1 VPAIALQ
8 QTLTGNEFSSQ
19 LKAECESASSSSCRL
34 ERSRFQSV
42 IDGLF
47 VGGKALAGVVV
58 DDGGVPAPGSARSVK
73 IGSDER
79 TGWSSERPRND
90 GAPPRPVDV
99 SGRCHVLAPAAR
111 LRYSPGSLLLIVSAD
126 PQESARF
133 AERVLEERGV
143 VLSLAKVRQLLAG
156 KIKEDE
162 VEDRAGEILAGA
174 VEKRLRAN
182 ETVVLVLEGL
192 DAATRESFLRMAHAV
207 RRPRHLI
214 LLETPR
220 EQVPEEL
227 RAPLNEL
234 RRSLDAGELGA
245 EGIQTALRLGGS
257 TQAELKR
264 IVFQPPPRE
273 D

>member
-1 VPAIALQ
+1 
-8 QTLTGNEFSSQ
+8 
-19 LKAECESASSSSCRL
+19 
-34 ERSRFQSV
+34 V

-47 VGGKALAGVVV
+47 VGGKAFGSAVV
-58 DDGGVPAPGSARSVK
+58 DDGGMPTPGSARSVK

-90 GAPPRPVDV
+90 GAPPRPVNV
-99 SGRCHVLAPAAR
+99 SGRCHVLSPAAR
-111 LRYSPGSLLLIVSAD
+111 LRYSPGSLLVIVSAD

-156 KIKEDE
+156 KIKDDE
-162 VEDRAGEILAGA
+162 IEDRAQAILAGA
-174 VEKRLRAN
+174 VEKRLNAN
-182 ETVVLVLEGL
+182 ETVVLVQEGL
-192 DAATRESFLRMAHAV
+192 DAETRESFVRMAHAV

-227 RAPLNEL
+227 RAALNEL
-234 RRSLDAGELGA
+234 RRGLDAGELGV
-245 EGIQTALRLGGS
+245 EGFQTALRLGGS
-257 TQAELKR
+257 TQEELKR